1 MLVGG
6 PRRAGQAALLAL
18 VLVLAACGGTEGS
31 GTALRILV
39 PNATGGGYDTT
50 ARVAAGVMES
60 EGLTERPEVFNLEG
74 GGGAVGLARI
84 VGERGNPDLMM
95 MMGLGVVGA
104 VNSVDAAAALSEVT
118 PVARLLTEPEVV
130 MVTTDSRHRD
140 IGSLLDAWAKAPE
153 RFVVGG
159 GSQRGGPDHLAAHQ
173 LAEAIG
179 IDPRR
184 VVYKTYDGGGP
195 LLAALFEGDVDFAV
209 SGVLENIDQA
219 RAGSVRVLAVTG
231 AERVP
236 GVDAPTLREAGIDL
250 EFANWRGL
258 VAPPGLSAAERR
270 RLVDLVTRMHASDEW
285 KRAERSNGWTDAF
298 LTGEE
303 FGAFLASEDAR
314 VGELLL
320 RLGEDPLRGGSGLGA
335 TPRGSSHQSSS
346 AKESL
351 CASAAGL

>member
-1 MLVGG
+1 MLGGG
-6 PRRAGQAALLAL
+6 PRRAGPVLVAL
-18 VLVLAACGGTEGS
+18 VLVLASCGGTEDPDL
-31 GTALRILV
+31 ALRILV

-74 GGGAVGLARI
+74 GGGVVGLART

-104 VNSVDAAAALSEVT
+104 VHSVDATAELSEVT

-130 MVTTDSRHRD
+130 MVTTDSRYRD
-140 IGSLLDAWAKAPE
+140 VRSLLDAWAEAPD

-159 GSQRGGPDHLAAHQ
+159 GSQQGGPDHLAAHQ
-173 LAEAIG
+173 LAETIG
-179 IDPRR
+179 IDPRG
-184 VVYKTYDGGGP
+184 VVYETYDGGGP
-195 LLAALFEGDVDFAV
+195 LLAALFAGDVDFAV

-236 GVDAPTLREAGIDL
+236 GVEAPTLLEAGIDL

-258 VAPPGLSAAERR
+258 VAPPGLSAEERG
-270 RLVDLVTRMHASDEW
+270 RLVDLVTRMHDSEEW
-285 KRAERSNGWTDAF
+285 QRAEHSYGWTDAF

-303 FGAFLASEDAR
+303 FGEFLAAEDAR
-314 VGELLL
+314 VGRLL
-320 RLGEDPLRGGSGLGA
+320 RQLG
-335 TPRGSSHQSSS
+335 
-346 AKESL
+346 
-351 CASAAGL
+351 

>member
-1 MLVGG
+1 MLGG
-6 PRRAGQAALLAL
+6 RPRRTRRAALFSA
-18 VLVLAACGGTEGS
+18 VLAMALSLSACGVDTDGEEP
-31 GTALRILV
+31 LRILV
-39 PNATGGGYDTT
+39 PNAVGGGYDTT

-60 EGLTERPEVFNLEG
+60 EGLIERPEVFNLEG
-74 GGGAVGLARI
+74 GGGAVGLARL

-130 MVTTDSRHRD
+130 MVATDSRHPDVR
-140 IGSLLDAWAKAPE
+140 SMVDAWRDAPH

-173 LAEAIG
+173 LAETVG
-179 IDPRR
+179 IDPLDVKYR
-184 VVYKTYDGGGP
+184 TYDGGGP
-195 LLAALFEGDVDFAV
+195 LLAALFDGEVDVAV
-209 SGVLENIDQA
+209 SGVLESIDQV

-258 VAPPGLSAAERR
+258 VAPPGLSDGERQ
-270 RLVDLVTRMHASDEW
+270 RLVDLVTRMHDSAEW
-285 KRAERSNGWTDAF
+285 HSAERSNGWTDAF
-298 LTGEE
+298 LTGDD
-303 FGAFLASEDAR
+303 FGAFLAAEDTR
-314 VGELLL
+314 VRDLLV
-320 RLGEDPLRGGSGLGA
+320 RLE
-335 TPRGSSHQSSS
+335 
-346 AKESL
+346 
-351 CASAAGL
+351 